1 MKIFLVVEIRLSS
14 GLNKSFHPSV
24 CGLHCGRGT
33 ATELVSVLQAEM
45 NAINDLLLIANA
57 VVDSIRPYAIKDLL
71 LIVVMM
77 CICSSNFV
85 DVHYDFDL

>member
-24 CGLHCGRGT
+24 YGLHCGRGT

-45 NAINDLLLIANA
+45 NAIAINDLLLLANA
-57 VVDSIRPYAIKDLL
+57 VVDSICYQALAANRCY
-71 LIVVMM
+71 
-77 CICSSNFV
+77 
-85 DVHYDFDL
+85 DVYLQLKFP